1 MAPSFLATPKD
12 AIDSVPRKGVSGRDF
27 RDSSAINGN
36 EPGCLR
42 CFLGHTPR
50 RQQAVHETDTSMPRR

>member
-1 MAPSFLATPKD
+1 
-12 AIDSVPRKGVSGRDF
+12 
-27 RDSSAINGN
+27 
-36 EPGCLR
+36 LR